1 MKKRHLSL
9 LLIPFFAGCLF
20 SSSPRAPEHWTICFE
35 GGATNACA
43 QAKHRGGTVRIDL
56 IEVRAPY
63 AGQRLA
69 VLRPDGTIAFD
80 AYNTFAKSPVS
91 LIKGAT
97 YDLVT
102 ASGAFDRVI
111 TDMSSASS
119 DYYLELY
126 VTELALDC
134 RTSGTCKARVSL
146 VLTLIDGRN
155 VVSSVRSTGEVEA
168 GDDFSAAFS
177 TAFANALGEA
187 LAK

>member
-1 MKKRHLSL
+1 MKKLHLIL
-9 LLIPFFAGCLF
+9 LWVPFVSGCLF
-20 SSSPRAPEHWTICFE
+20 PSSPRAPECWTICFSE
-35 GGATNACA
+35 GATNACA
-43 QAKHRGGTVRIDL
+43 PAKHRGGTVRIDL

-97 YDLVT
+97 YDLVA

-111 TDMSSASS
+111 TDMSSAAS

-134 RTSGTCKARVSL
+134 RTSGTRKARVSL
-146 VLTLIDGRN
+146 ILTLIDGRN
-155 VVSSVRSTGEVEA
+155 VVSSVRSAGEVEA

-177 TAFANALGEA
+177 AAFSKALMGA
-187 LAK
+187 LAP